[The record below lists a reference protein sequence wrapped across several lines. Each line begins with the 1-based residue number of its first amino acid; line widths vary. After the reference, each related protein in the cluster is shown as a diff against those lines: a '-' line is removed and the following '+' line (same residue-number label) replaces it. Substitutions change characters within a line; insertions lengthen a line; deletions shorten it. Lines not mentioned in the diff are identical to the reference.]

1 MIFPRSFETTIP
13 ALLLGEKKTA
23 RLIKIRTRILATLDH
38 TIFFDIFID
47 FSSFS
52 EA

>member
-1 MIFPRSFETTIP
+1 MIFPKSFETTIP
-13 ALLLGEKKTA
+13 GLLLGETKTA
-23 RLIKIRTRILATLDH
+23 RLIKIGTRILATLDQ